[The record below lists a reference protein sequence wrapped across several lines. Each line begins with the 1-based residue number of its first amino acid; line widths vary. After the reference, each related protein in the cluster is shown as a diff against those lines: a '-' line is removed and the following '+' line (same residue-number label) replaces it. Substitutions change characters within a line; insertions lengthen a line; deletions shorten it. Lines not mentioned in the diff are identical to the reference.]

1 LIPNVGEG
9 VVLDDEVVETTL
21 EELFVDTEE
30 LELDTLDVF
39 DVLDTT
45 VDVLLD
51 ELLTLVVDA
60 ATLLLLDEA
69 REVKRYISR
78 RFPAPQ
84 YS

>member
-1 LIPNVGEG
+1 MIPNVGE
-9 VVLDDEVVETTL
+9 VVALDDEVVEITL

-30 LELDTLDVF
+30 LELDTLNVF

-45 VDVLLD
+45 FDILLD
-51 ELLTLVVDA
+51 ELLTLVVDEA
-60 ATLLLLDEA
+60 ALLLLDEA
-69 REVKRYISR
+69 REAKRYISR